1 MRSIIKPAW
10 LSDFIAT
17 ADMPPQFS
25 YAHLNYVFNIS
36 IDHEPV
42 SYKQAQNDLKW
53 KEAMQQEITA
63 LETNQT
69 WEIVLTPTHKKPI
82 ASKWVFKLKRKL
94 DETIDQYKA
103 RLVAKG
109 FKQLEG
115 INYTESFFPIAKL
128 VTIRLFLAI
137 AASHSWPV
145 HQMDIN
151 NAYLHGFIDDELYIL
166 PPEGYTKATP
176 SQVCKLRK
184 ALYGLKQVGHQW
196 NKEFTS
202 KLLSFGFHQS
212 PYDHCLF
219 TKGSGSH
226 FQALIF
232 YIDDMLLTS
241 EDESNLL
248 ATKTFLDKM
257 FTIKDLG
264 YAKFFLGLEI
274 ARSHFDMFLN

>member
-10 LSDFIAT
+10 LSNFIAT

-53 KEAMQQEITA
+53 QEAMQQEITA

-69 WEIVLTPTHKKPI
+69 WEIVLAPTHKKPI

-166 PPEGYTKATP
+166 PPKGYTKATP

-202 KLLSFGFHQS
+202 KLLNFGFHQS
-212 PYDHCLF
+212 PYDH
-219 TKGSGSH
+219 
-226 FQALIF
+226 
-232 YIDDMLLTS
+232 
-241 EDESNLL
+241 
-248 ATKTFLDKM
+248 
-257 FTIKDLG
+257 
-264 YAKFFLGLEI
+264 
-274 ARSHFDMFLN
+274 